1 MFRQLHCD
9 PMPRASAAHLLHHM
23 MACAQSQTQSQHW
36 GVSTAF
42 MQLVAA
48 RKRKRRLGD
57 HQTRCPVVA
66 VVVSVAN
73 LQWFAQGPRAYF
85 FVRTCRET
93 AHVRRAC
100 CQMAEQTAEQT
111 PPGAALHQRQPR
123 SEVWK
128 HFDLVSPKQTKCKK
142 CDTCL
147 TYNASTS
154 TMLHHLRAVHGVTTK
169 ASDAGSK
176 GLDAFV
182 VSTPRSTTCSFAKSQ
197 KITDLLVDWII
208 SDMRPLGIASDAGI
222 QRLLDFL
229 VPGYKVPSRTHLTSL
244 VKKRHVA
251 ARKELKGVL
260 RTEGKFI
267 ALTTDGWTSKATEG
281 YNTTTAHFIDSNWE
295 LRSCVLET
303 SLFPG
308 RHTAENIAE

>member
-1 MFRQLHCD
+1 
-9 PMPRASAAHLLHHM
+9 
-23 MACAQSQTQSQHW
+23 
-36 GVSTAF
+36 
-42 MQLVAA
+42 
-48 RKRKRRLGD
+48 
-57 HQTRCPVVA
+57 
-66 VVVSVAN
+66 
-73 LQWFAQGPRAYF
+73 
-85 FVRTCRET
+85 
-93 AHVRRAC
+93 
-100 CQMAEQTAEQT
+100 MAEQTAEQT
-111 PPGAALHQRQPR
+111 PPGAALHQRQTR

-128 HFDLVSPKQTKCKK
+128 HFDLVSPKQTKYKK

-154 TMLHHLRAVHGVTTK
+154 TMIHHLTAVHGVTTK

-182 VSTPRSTTCSFAKSQ
+182 VSTPRSTTCSLAKSQ

-229 VPGYKVPSRTHLTSL
+229 VPSRTHLTSL

-251 ARKELKGVL
+251 ARKELKEVL

-281 YNTTTAHFIDSNWE
+281 YNTMTAHFIDSNWE

-308 RHTAENIAE
+308 RHTAENIAEKVSAAPQSLDVPRKSIVAVVHDEAANMMAAGRKLKEDYGWESAACAAHLLQTCIRHSIEGTKAVLQF